1 MSSRGADD
9 PAPVG
14 GSEMRALETAVDRA
28 VAELRA
34 TRKRAGE
41 AEERAARSDE
51 LLREFVDGTQ
61 DPAALSRQV
70 ADLEAE
76 NEALRS
82 RIRQGRQGIDHI
94 LARIRFL
101 EDRR

>member
-1 MSSRGADD
+1 MSSRGAED
-9 PAPVG
+9 PAPAG
-14 GSEMRALETAVDRA
+14 GSEMQALESAVDRA

-34 TRKRAGE
+34 VRKRAGE
-41 AEERAARSDE
+41 AEKRAERSDE

-61 DPAALSRQV
+61 DPAALSRTV
-70 ADLEAE
+70 AELEAE

-82 RIRQGRQGIDHI
+82 RIRQGRQGIDQI